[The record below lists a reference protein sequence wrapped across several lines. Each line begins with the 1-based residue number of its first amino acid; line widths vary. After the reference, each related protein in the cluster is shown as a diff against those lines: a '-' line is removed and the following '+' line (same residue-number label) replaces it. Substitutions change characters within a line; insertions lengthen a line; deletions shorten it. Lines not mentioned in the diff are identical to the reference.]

1 MKTTLNIEN
10 ESFTKLNDSPVHRVL
25 VWATIISIQTS
36 FYLIFIYAP
45 LEATMREVQK
55 IFYIHVS
62 SAWVAF
68 LAFFVVFV
76 LSIMYLVTRKRIYDI
91 YAGISAEIGVVFT
104 TIVMTTGPIWARSS
118 WNTWWA
124 WEPRLTTSLIL
135 WFIYLAY
142 IMIRQM
148 DGAWDKK
155 ARLSAVFGI
164 IGFIDVP
171 IVFMAIRWW
180 QSKFHPIVFGDGP
193 SQKGGGVEPEMLVAL
208 IAMTISFTL
217 LYVVL
222 LQKGVY
228 LAKAKITVENWKEKL
243 REKLVS

>member
-1 MKTTLNIEN
+1 MKTELTTDKG
-10 ESFTKLNDSPVHRVL
+10 SFSKLSESPVHRIL
-25 VWATIISIQTS
+25 VWATIISILTS
-36 FYLIFIYAP
+36 LYLIFIYAP
-45 LEATMREVQK
+45 LETTMREVQK

-68 LAFFVVFV
+68 LAFFIVFV
-76 LSIMYLVTRKRIYDI
+76 FSIMYLVTRKRIYDV
-91 YAGISAEIGVVFT
+91 YAGMAAEIGVVFT
-104 TIVMTTGPIWARSS
+104 TIVMTTGPIWAKSS
-118 WNTWWA
+118 WNTWWS
-124 WEPRLTTSLIL
+124 WEPRLVTSLIL
-135 WFIYLAY
+135 WFIYIAY

-148 DGAWDKK
+148 DGSWDKK

-193 SQKGGGVEPEMLVAL
+193 SQSGGGVAPEMLVAL

-217 LYVVL
+217 LFVVL

-228 LAKAKITVENWKEKL
+228 LEKAKIQVENWKEVL
-243 REKLVS
+243 REKMVS

>member
-1 MKTTLNIEN
+1 MKTALNLEN
-10 ESFTKLNDSPVHRVL
+10 ESLTKLSDSKWHRIL
-25 VWATIISIQTS
+25 VWATIISILTS
-36 FYLIFIYAP
+36 FYLIFVYAP
-45 LEATMREVQK
+45 LEKTMREVQK

-68 LAFFVVFV
+68 LAFFVVFI

-193 SQKGGGVEPEMLVAL
+193 NQKGGGVEPEMLVAL

-228 LAKAKITVENWKEKL
+228 LEKAKIKVENWKEAL

>member
-1 MKTTLNIEN
+1 MKLGSNLSQEPL
-10 ESFTKLNDSPVHRVL
+10 SQLNDSKVHRFL
-25 VWATIISIQTS
+25 VWATVISLFAS
-36 FYLIFIYAP
+36 LYLIFIYAP
-45 LEATMREVQK
+45 LEKTMREVQK

-76 LSIMYLVTRKRIYDI
+76 LSIMYLVTRKRVYDV
-91 YAGISAEIGVVFT
+91 YAGVSAEIGVVFT

-180 QSKFHPIVFGDGP
+180 QSKFHPIVFGDAP
-193 SQKGGGVEPEMLVAL
+193 NQKGGGVEPEMLVAL
-208 IAMTISFTL
+208 IAMTITFTL
-217 LYVVL
+217 FYVVL
-222 LQKGVY
+222 LQKGVNIE
-228 LAKAKITVENWKEKL
+228 KAKIKVENWKEQL

>member
-1 MKTTLNIEN
+1 MKMGSNLSQEPL
-10 ESFTKLNDSPVHRVL
+10 SKLNDSNVHRFL
-25 VWATIISIQTS
+25 VWATVFSLFTS
-36 FYLIFIYAP
+36 LYLIFIYAP
-45 LEATMREVQK
+45 LEKTMREVQK

-68 LAFFVVFV
+68 LAFFVVFI
-76 LSIMYLVTRKRIYDI
+76 LSILFLVTRKRIYDI
-91 YAGISAEIGVVFT
+91 YAGVSAEIGVVFT

-208 IAMTISFTL
+208 IAMTFTFTL
-217 LYVVL
+217 FYVVL
-222 LQKGVY
+222 LQKGVTIQ
-228 LAKAKITVENWKEKL
+228 KAKIKVENWKEQL

>member
-1 MKTTLNIEN
+1 MKTELHLEQGSMEN
-10 ESFTKLNDSPVHRVL
+10 LKDSNVHRIL
-25 VWATIISIQTS
+25 VWATIISILTS
-36 FYLIFIYAP
+36 FYLLFIYAP
-45 LEATMREVQK
+45 IETTMREVQK

-68 LAFFVVFV
+68 LAFFVVCV
-76 LSIMYLVTRKRIYDI
+76 LSIMYLVTRKRVYDI

-180 QSKFHPIVFGDGP
+180 QSKFHPIVFGNGP
-193 SQKGGGVEPEMLVAL
+193 SQKGGGVAPEMLVAL

-217 LYVVL
+217 LYIVL
-222 LQKGVY
+222 LQKGV
-228 LAKAKITVENWKEKL
+228 KIERVKITVENWKEKL

>member
-1 MKTTLNIEN
+1 MKTTLNLEL
-10 ESFTKLNDSPVHRVL
+10 EPFTKLKDSFVHRVL
-25 VWATIISIQTS
+25 VWATIISILTS

-45 LEATMREVQK
+45 IETTMREVQK

-228 LAKAKITVENWKEKL
+228 LEKAKITVENWKEKL
-243 REKLVS
+243 REKLVG

>member
-1 MKTTLNIEN
+1 MKTTLNLEHEPI
-10 ESFTKLNDSPVHRVL
+10 TKLKDSLVHRVL
-25 VWATIISIQTS
+25 VWATIISILTS

-45 LEATMREVQK
+45 LETTMREVQK

-208 IAMTISFTL
+208 ITMTISFTL

-228 LAKAKITVENWKEKL
+228 LEKAKITVENWKEKL
-243 REKLVS
+243 REKLVG

>member
-1 MKTTLNIEN
+1 MKTELTIEQPTL
-10 ESFTKLNDSPVHRVL
+10 SKLRESPVHRLL
-25 VWATIISIQTS
+25 VWVTILSILIS
-36 FYLIFIYAP
+36 FYLIFVFAP
-45 LEATMREVQK
+45 LETTMREVQK
-55 IFYIHVS
+55 IFYIHVG
-62 SAWVAF
+62 SAWNAF
-68 LAFFVVFV
+68 LAFFVVCVF
-76 LSIMYLVTRKRIYDI
+76 SIMYLVTRKRIYDV
-91 YAGISAEIGVVFT
+91 YAGVSAEIGVIFT
-104 TIVMTTGPIWARSS
+104 TIVLTTGPIWARSS

-124 WEPRLTTSLIL
+124 WEPRLTTTLIL

-148 DGAWDKK
+148 DGSWDKK

-180 QSKFHPIVFGDGP
+180 QSKFHPIVFGEGP
-193 SQKGGGVEPEMLVAL
+193 SQKGGGVAPEMLVAL
-208 IAMTISFTL
+208 IATTIALTL

-228 LAKAKITVENWKEKL
+228 LEKARIQVEHWKEVL
-243 REKLVS
+243 REKMVS

>member
-1 MKTTLNIEN
+1 MKTTLNLEL
-10 ESFTKLNDSPVHRVL
+10 ESFSKLKGSSVHRIL
-25 VWATIISIQTS
+25 VWSTIISILTS

-228 LAKAKITVENWKEKL
+228 LEKAKITVENWKEKL

>member
-1 MKTTLNIEN
+1 MDAKFNLEQDSVSNLR
-10 ESFTKLNDSPVHRVL
+10 ESSVHRTL
-25 VWATIISIQTS
+25 VWATIVSIMAS

-45 LEATMREVQK
+45 LETSMREVQK
-55 IFYIHVS
+55 IFYIHVG
-62 SAWVAF
+62 SAWNAF
-68 LAFFVVFV
+68 LAFFVVCVF
-76 LSIMYLVTRKRIYDI
+76 SIMYLVTRKRIYDI

-104 TIVMTTGPIWARSS
+104 TIVLTTGPIWARSS
-118 WNTWWA
+118 WNTWWV
-124 WEPRLTTSLIL
+124 WEPRLITTLIL

-180 QSKFHPIVFGDGP
+180 QTKFHPIVFGEGP
-193 SQKGGGVEPEMLVAL
+193 SQRGGGIEPEMLVAL
-208 IAMTISFTL
+208 IATTIALTL
-217 LYVVL
+217 FYVVL

-228 LAKAKITVENWKEKL
+228 LEKAKIQVELWKEQL
-243 REKLVS
+243 REKMIS